1 MASGTV
7 RLDLT
12 SDEAL
17 VLYEFLGRLSDFD
30 KLVIQHPAEERA
42 LEQLHCLLEKEL
54 VEPFD
59 PNYQELLRQ
68 ARDRLRDPVE

>member
-1 MASGTV
+1 MGRV

-17 VLYEFLGRLSDFD
+17 VLFEFLSRFNDSD
-30 KLVIQHPAEERA
+30 KLSLEDPAEQRA
-42 LEQLHCLLEKEL
+42 LEHLHCLLEKQL
-54 VEPFD
+54 VEPID